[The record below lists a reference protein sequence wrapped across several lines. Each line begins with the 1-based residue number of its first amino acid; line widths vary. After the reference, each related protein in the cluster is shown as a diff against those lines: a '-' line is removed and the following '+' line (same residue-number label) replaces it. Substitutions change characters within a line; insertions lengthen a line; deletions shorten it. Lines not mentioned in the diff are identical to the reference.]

1 MTEVETAV
9 SSSIVVDAPVEH
21 AFAVFTEDMG
31 SWWPREHHMLQG
43 QESHMVFEPKKD
55 GRVYEL
61 GADGTTCEWSHVRV
75 WEPPRRV
82 VFTWE
87 ISPQWSIVSEQA
99 KASEVEV
106 RFTAEADGR
115 TRVDVEHR
123 HLDRHGEGWEGL
135 RDAVGSPEGWP
146 LELRAFSERLAA
158 LHEDEKAAK
167 GA

>member
-1 MTEVETAV
+1 MTDVQTAV
-9 SSSIVVDAPVEH
+9 SSSIVVDAPIDR

-31 SWWPREHHMLQG
+31 SWWPQEHRMLQA
-43 QESHMVFEPKKD
+43 QESHMVFEPKQG
-55 GRVYEL
+55 GRAYEV
-61 GADGTTCEWSHVRV
+61 GADGTECKWASVLV

-87 ISPQWSIVSEQA
+87 ISPQWSLETDQA

-106 RFTAEADGR
+106 RFFTETDSR

-123 HLDRHGEGWEGL
+123 HLDRHGEGWESL

-146 LELRAFSERLAA
+146 VELRSFAQRLA
-158 LHEDEKAAK
+158 ESSVAK